1 MNKDIFKTS
10 EEREWILQ
18 EVKPF
23 LHKKASFQ
31 CFHDGIF
38 CYRYKTTEFMYVFD
52 IIADDCFN
60 DKMEIEWMLDV
71 KRVKYFSFDLH
82 LLGEEGYYFFINK
95 TFNVNDN
102 NE

>member
-38 CYRYKTTEFMYVFD
+38 VTDIKLLNLCMYL
-52 IIADDCFN
+52 I
-60 DKMEIEWMLDV
+60 L
-71 KRVKYFSFDLH
+71 
-82 LLGEEGYYFFINK
+82 
-95 TFNVNDN
+95 
-102 NE
+102 